1 MVRFPTNRPPNTI
14 MSKKKLTQAKFIC
27 TFAPSAY
34 NIKQNKTNTQA
45 FKEST
50 INKTPISQFGNCNIN

>member
-1 MVRFPTNRPPNTI
+1 